1 MIENGK
7 IQGVTKQ
14 FSHDTTR
21 MTQHDPKNGDSMKG
35 GAMNVNFWLPH
46 IAAIWCLATREDR
59 HIGLLPVTTLVFCS
73 FFLQELTLLFFW
85 GGCYRPLVDVQ
96 NQQIFDTWVRL
107 HSRNCTTLAAAMS
120 LDFVLWC
127 WRRPDLSLEVALMV
141 DGGWPR

>member
-35 GAMNVNFWLPH
+35 GAVNVNFWLPH

-85 GGCYRPLVDVQ
+85 GGL
-96 NQQIFDTWVRL
+96 L
-107 HSRNCTTLAAAMS
+107 
-120 LDFVLWC
+120 
-127 WRRPDLSLEVALMV
+127 
-141 DGGWPR
+141 